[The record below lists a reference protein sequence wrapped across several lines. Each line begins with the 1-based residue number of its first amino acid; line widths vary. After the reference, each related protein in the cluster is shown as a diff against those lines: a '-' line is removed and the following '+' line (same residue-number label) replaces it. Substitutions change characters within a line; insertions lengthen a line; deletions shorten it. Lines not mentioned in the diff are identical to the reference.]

1 MPSKSTPSKD
11 INELNDTISK
21 LREEVDSL
29 RNTGNMLLE
38 IIIEQDD
45 GEYEEGAPTN
55 QWEALVSNPQGFL
68 RMGM

>member
-1 MPSKSTPSKD
+1 MHPKSSRTKD
-11 INELNDTISK
+11 ISKLNDTISQ
-21 LREEVDSL
+21 LREELDSL
-29 RNTGNMLLE
+29 RTTVNMLLE

-45 GEYEEGAPTN
+45 GDYEESAPTN

>member
-1 MPSKSTPSKD
+1 MPTKSSRSQDISK
-11 INELNDTISK
+11 LNDTISQ
-21 LREEVDSL
+21 LRDEVNSL
-29 RNTGNMLLE
+29 RNTVNMLLE

-45 GEYEEGAPTN
+45 GDYDEGAPTN